1 MENEYS
7 EIYEKLL
14 DGYYKDDFTEEEL
27 AIIEK
32 LKANLTLNEIEERI
46 YTEIF
51 EQDDFADFDE
61 ELFNSLS
68 EKERVMAKVKYLEL
82 EKEDLLDDI

>member
-7 EIYEKLL
+7 EIYEKLIN
-14 DGYYKDDFTEEEL
+14 GCYKDEFTEEEL
-27 AIIEK
+27 AIIEN
-32 LKANLTLNEIEERI
+32 LKANLDLNEIEEKI
-46 YTEIF
+46 YVEIS

-68 EKERVMAKVKYLEL
+68 EKERIMAKVKYLEL
-82 EKEDLLDDI
+82 EKEDLLGDI